1 MNGTLGMGMW
11 VLCKSQVN
19 FGTQSC
25 YGNEHKDIQS
35 NTVKFKKPTDFTS
48 KCTLTT
54 PHQDFK
60 KCNFPNFCVLFCLRR
75 FFLKISFI
83 IYSIC
88 MTLWVRTFDLLL
100 EFKILWLL

>member
-25 YGNEHKDIQS
+25 YGNEHKDIQG

-60 KCNFPNFCVLFCLRR
+60 KCNFPNFCVLFCLRL
-75 FFLKISFI
+75 FS
-83 IYSIC
+83 
-88 MTLWVRTFDLLL
+88 
-100 EFKILWLL
+100 